1 MDSTPDMVRRTIP
14 PHHVMLLDMMDKDLE
29 GEGEGDGEGGG
40 VGREGGECK
49 RLWLFLSLF

>member
-29 GEGEGDGEGGG
+29 GEGEGEGEGGG